1 MKIAEIQFYPWDNTL
16 LEYEVTNFS
25 LKVGDKIIAKTDIG
39 TEIGLVRSLR
49 GVDGVLM
56 GKEEMKTIIRKA
68 SMDDLEKIKEKK
80 EKKKETKSYCK
91 DKIEE
96 LGLGMKLVDVHF
108 SLDGSHIIF
117 IFIAPG
123 RVDFR
128 ELVKDLTRTFQKSVR
143 MQQIGIRDEAKIV
156 GEIGVCGRGLCCKKV
171 LKTLNNISSD
181 LIKLQQLENKASER
195 LSGICGR
202 LMCCLAYEEGTYKQC
217 CKDVPFLGDSI
228 KYDGKTWNVVARH
241 ILKRSVNLR
250 DRDGLIV
257 EVEVDKLKK

>member
-1 MKIAEIQFYPWDNTL
+1 ML
-16 LEYEVTNFS
+16 LEYEVTNFDV
-25 LKVGDKIIAKTDIG
+25 KVGDKIIAKTDMG
-39 TEIGLVRSLR
+39 SEIGEIRCIR
-49 GVDGVLM
+49 DVDGILQ
-56 GKEEMKTIIRKA
+56 GKEEMKSIVRKA
-68 SMDDLEKIKEKK
+68 GQDDIQKVKDKK
-80 EKKKETKSYCK
+80 KKKKETESYCK

-96 LGLGMKLVDVHF
+96 LNLDMKLVDVHF

-117 IFIAPG
+117 VFIAPG

-128 ELVKDLTRTFQKSVR
+128 ELVKDLTRHFQKSIR

-171 LKTLNNISSD
+171 LKSLNNISSD

-202 LMCCLAYEEGTYKQC
+202 LMCCLSFEENTYKEC
-217 CKDVPFLGDSI
+217 CKDVPCLGDKI
-228 KYDGKTWNVVARH
+228 KYDGKVWQVVARH
-241 ILKRSVNLR
+241 VLKRAVNLR
-250 DRDGLIV
+250 DKEGVVV

>member
-1 MKIAEIQFYPWDNTL
+1 MKIAEIQFYPWDNML
-16 LEYEVTNFS
+16 LEYEVTNFDV
-25 LKVGDKIIAKTDIG
+25 KVGDKVIAKTDVG
-39 TEIGLVRSLR
+39 TEIGGIRSVRD
-49 GVDGVLM
+49 VDGILS
-56 GKEEMKTIIRKA
+56 GKEEMKSIIRMA
-68 SMDDLEKIKEKK
+68 SENDLDKVKEKK
-80 EKKKETKSYCK
+80 EKKKETENYCK
-91 DKIEE
+91 DKIEGF
-96 LGLGMKLVDVHF
+96 GLDMKLVDVHF

-117 IFIAPG
+117 VFIAPG

-128 ELVKDLTRTFQKSVR
+128 ELVKDLTRHFQKSVR

-171 LKTLNNISSD
+171 LKSLNNISSD

-202 LMCCLAYEEGTYKQC
+202 LMCCLAYEEGTYKEC
-217 CKDVPFLGDSI
+217 CKDVPCLGEKV
-228 KYDGKTWNVVARH
+228 KYDGKAWVVITRH

-250 DRDGLIV
+250 DRDGLVV

>member
-1 MKIAEIQFYPWDNTL
+1 ML
-16 LEYEVTNFS
+16 LEYEVTNFNV
-25 LKVGDKIIAKTDIG
+25 KVGDKIIAKTDVG
-39 TEIGLVRSLR
+39 TEIGGIRSVRD
-49 GVDGVLM
+49 VDGILT
-56 GKEEMKTIIRKA
+56 GKEEVKSIIRMA
-68 SMDDLEKIKEKK
+68 GTNDLEKVKEKK
-80 EKKKETKSYCK
+80 EKKKETEGYCK
-91 DKIEE
+91 DKIES
-96 LGLGMKLVDVHF
+96 LGLDMKLVDVHF

-117 IFIAPG
+117 VFIAPG

-128 ELVKDLTRTFQKSVR
+128 ELVKDLTRHFQKSVR

-171 LKTLNNISSD
+171 LKSLNNISSD

-202 LMCCLAYEEGTYKQC
+202 LMCCLAYEEGTYKEC
-217 CKDVPFLGDSI
+217 CKELPCLGDKI
-228 KYDGKTWNVVARH
+228 KYDGKNWVVTARH

-250 DRDGLIV
+250 DRDGLVV